1 VATLFDDLQFEPE
14 LIEMAYLAKKEK
26 GQHEEKYLETAR
38 ENVTKGLDFITRKE
52 KKLLDSHLAELIP
65 DEVYEAK
72 MKELA
77 DEKEMLRRQVKDLDG
92 KIGQG
97 LFT

>member
-1 VATLFDDLQFEPE
+1 MATTFHGSCASKNECPALPSAQF
-14 LIEMAYLAKKEK
+14 
-26 GQHEEKYLETAR
+26 G
-38 ENVTKGLDFITRKE
+38 DFITRKE